1 MTNDIGIEIGLP
13 MDLSFGYEV
22 PYYSENQYHVLNMK
36 PHLLLGGKSWITLAL
51 FYLRVNVFFE
61 VIGAKQT
68 LSARA
73 YFDVINKDRYCY
85 AVDWDFETLVFKIN
99 VQVDVKE
106 CELGALAIFF
116 PGSVSECSWK
126 NNYLGHTFYS
136 YDALDSN
143 YHRTGS
149 VIDTTCQQL

>member
-13 MDLSFGYEV
+13 MDLSFGFEV

-126 NNYLGHTFYS
+126 NNYLSHTFYS
-136 YDALDSN
+136 YDALNSK
-143 YHRTGS
+143 YHRKGS
-149 VIDTTCQQL
+149 VIDTTCQKL